1 MAKTK
6 GVTKENV
13 NAKNS
18 AELLSYIINQTP
30 ELRENIDLPV
40 QGESINGIGKIIM
53 KNVVYK
59 NAFLNTINLIGL
71 TVITKNHWENP
82 WKVFTDKGQITY
94 GQQVREIITDIA
106 NVYDYNE
113 MVRRPQDFIKTE
125 VPNVLSYL
133 HEINYQ
139 KFYKTTTSDEQMAMA
154 FERGDLFSLID
165 DIIGSLYE
173 GLEYD
178 YYQVSK
184 YMLARRI
191 LDGTVTAIQI
201 PDFEA
206 LTDRDVVAFI
216 KEYSDNMTFRS
227 PDYNPAGIRKA
238 TSFDDQFA
246 IVSTKFNAKFTT
258 NVLAT
263 SYFRGD
269 AEMTAHL
276 EKTDKGFG
284 RLDTGRL
291 AEIFAKRDENGD
303 IVSDEYVD
311 GYVPLTDDEI
321 SALDEIPC
329 TIVGR
334 DFFQLYRYGLDNMA
348 DGRTTDFF
356 NPQTLRTN
364 HWLHTWGVVST
375 SPFENAVCF
384 TQTAQGITSVTVSPS
399 IATVSLGQSLDL
411 SATVVTTGFANK
423 SVAWSVDSDAVAD
436 GVSID
441 QTGKLRIPSDATV
454 ETITVTATSIYDST
468 VTGTATITVAEN
480 VTQGD

>member
-201 PDFEA
+201 PDFED

-303 IVSDEYVD
+303 IVSGEYVD

-321 SALDEIPC
+321 SSLDEIPC

-348 DGRTTDFF
+348 DGRATDFF